1 MNALKPLS
9 VLLVTEGTYP
19 YVGGGVSTWCDSLVR
34 ELKSVRFSILAVTGS
49 PITTMKYVLPPN
61 VRFLRQVPLWGSEE
75 PSEYILPER
84 SFADIYTNRTET
96 TDDVIGEKF
105 IPIFEDF
112 LEDLVNPNEAAPH
125 PEVIHRLYKYF
136 RRYEYKTTFRSRLTW
151 ETFRATLLRTAD
163 RWGQVAEEQP
173 SLFDVTTALRWLYSF
188 LLPLSV
194 ALPKTDIAH
203 ATLTS
208 PSCLA
213 VVAAKY
219 EYGAP
224 IVVTDHGIFI
234 RERYIALSAEK
245 FGRFSKRFLLNLS
258 AYASRVIYA
267 SADQISPVCDFN
279 QRWELRYGGAADRIR
294 TIYNGIDPAVFT
306 PREKPEKTRNR
317 PTVVA
322 VARIFPLKDIETMIR
337 SCAKVREEIPD
348 VHYIVY
354 GPTDVDPPYTKKC
367 LELIAAHSLENN
379 FIFGGFHPKPH
390 EVYNEGDISILSS
403 ISEGFPYTV
412 IESMACARPVVA
424 TDVGGVPEALEGF
437 GILARPRD
445 FTGLAAGVV
454 KLLRD
459 HELRQGL
466 GKISRDRVLLRFR
479 TTLAMNQY
487 MQSYLLLT
495 GRPMQETPADAQP
508 AYAR

>member
-1 MNALKPLS
+1 MNDQKPLS

-19 YVGGGVSTWCDSLVR
+19 YVGGGVSTWCDSLIR
-34 ELKSVRFSILAVTGS
+34 ELRSVHFSILAITGT
-49 PITTMKYVLPPN
+49 PITTMKYVLPSN
-61 VRFLRQVPLWGSEE
+61 VRHLRQVPMWGSEE

-84 SFADIYTNRTET
+84 SFADVYTNRIET
-96 TDDVIGEKF
+96 TDDVVGEKF

-112 LEDLVNPNEAAPH
+112 LEDIVNPNEVAPH

-136 RRYEYKTTFRSRLTW
+136 RHHEYKSTFRSRLTW
-151 ETFRATLLRTAD
+151 ETFRAMLLRTAGQ
-163 RWGQVAEEQP
+163 WGDIAEEQP
-173 SLFDVTTALRWLYSF
+173 NLFDVTTALRWLYSF
-188 LLPLSV
+188 MLPLSV
-194 ALPKTDIAH
+194 ALPRTDIAH
-203 ATLTS
+203 ATLAS

-219 EYGAP
+219 EYGAR

-234 RERYIALSAEK
+234 RERYIALAAET
-245 FGRFSKRFLLNLS
+245 FTRFSKRFLLNLS

-267 SADQISPVCDFN
+267 SADQISPVCN
-279 QRWELRYGGAADRIR
+279 YNHRWELRYGGTPDRIK
-294 TIYNGIDPAVFT
+294 TIYNGIDPGVFT
-306 PREKPEKTRNR
+306 PREKPEKTRHR

-337 SCAKVREEIPD
+337 SCANVRDEIPD
-348 VHYIVY
+348 VQYIVY
-354 GPTDVDPPYTKKC
+354 GPTDVDLPYTQRC
-367 LELIAAHSLENN
+367 LDLIAEYSLKNN
-379 FIFGGFHPKPH
+379 FFFGGFHPKPH

-424 TDVGGVPEALEGF
+424 TEVGGVPEALEGY

-445 FTGLAAGVV
+445 FTGLAHGVV
-454 KLLRD
+454 RLLRD
-459 HELRQGL
+459 HEYRQGL

-479 TTLAMNQY
+479 TTLTMNEY
-487 MQSYLLLT
+487 LQSYLLLT
-495 GRPMQETPADAQP
+495 GRNTQDVPVEAKA
-508 AYAR
+508 AYG

>member
-1 MNALKPLS
+1 MNAQKPLS

-34 ELKSVRFSILAVTGS
+34 ELKSVHFSILAVTGT
-49 PITTMKYVLPPN
+49 PITTMKYVLPSN
-61 VRFLRQVPLWGSEE
+61 VRHLRQVPLWGSEE

-96 TDDVIGEKF
+96 TDDVVGKKF

-112 LEDLVNPNEAAPH
+112 LEDLVDPNKNAPH

-136 RRYEYKTTFRSRLTW
+136 RRYEYKSTFRSRLTW
-151 ETFRATLLRTAD
+151 ETFRAMLLRTAG
-163 RWGQVAEEQP
+163 RWSDIAEEQP
-173 SLFDVTTALRWLYSF
+173 NLFDVITALRWLYSF
-188 LLPLSV
+188 MLPLSV
-194 ALPKTDIAH
+194 ALPRTDIAH
-203 ATLTS
+203 ATLAS

-219 EYGAP
+219 EFGAA

-245 FGRFSKRFLLNLS
+245 FSRFSKRFLLNLS

-267 SADQISPVCDFN
+267 CADQISPVCDYN
-279 QRWELRYGGAADRIR
+279 HRWELRFGGSADRIK
-294 TIYNGIDPAVFT
+294 TIYNGIDPGIFT

-322 VARIFPLKDIETMIR
+322 VARVFPLKDIETMIR
-337 SCAKVREEIPD
+337 SCALARGEIPD
-348 VHYIVY
+348 IQYIVY
-354 GPTDVDPPYTKKC
+354 GPTDVDLPYTNKC
-367 LELIAAHSLENN
+367 RQLIDEHSLQQH

-412 IESMACARPVVA
+412 IESMACARPVVS
-424 TDVGGVPEALEGF
+424 TDVGGVPEALEGY

-445 FTGLAAGVV
+445 SSGLAQGVV
-454 KLLRD
+454 TLLRD

-479 TTLAMNQY
+479 TTLAMNEY
-487 MQSYLLLT
+487 MQSYLTLS
-495 GRPMQETPADAQP
+495 GRQGQDVPAGAQP
-508 AYAR
+508 AYA